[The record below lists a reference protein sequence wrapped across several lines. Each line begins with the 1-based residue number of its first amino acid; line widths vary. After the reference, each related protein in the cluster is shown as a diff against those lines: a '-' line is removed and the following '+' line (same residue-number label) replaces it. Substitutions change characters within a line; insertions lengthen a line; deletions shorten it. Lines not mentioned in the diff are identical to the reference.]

1 MCFASA
7 YKVLFK
13 VNRSKNHQVMGVTHP
28 SEPETIS
35 VTSSRRFSTD
45 TTFGKDVSVKGLY
58 TSRNDVPRRYLDKTS
73 SGKIAYIEYGGRRRR
88 LS

>member
-1 MCFASA
+1 MCFTSA
-7 YKVLFK
+7 YKALFK
-13 VNRSKNHQVMGVTHP
+13 VNRSKKHVQPTP

-35 VTSSRRFSTD
+35 VTSSRRFSAD

-88 LS
+88 MS